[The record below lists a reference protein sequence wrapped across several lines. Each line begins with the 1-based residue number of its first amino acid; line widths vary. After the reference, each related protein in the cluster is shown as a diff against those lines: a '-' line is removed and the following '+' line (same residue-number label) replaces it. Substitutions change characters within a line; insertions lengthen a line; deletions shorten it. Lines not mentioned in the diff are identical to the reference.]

1 MPWKQEKE
9 QSKQEKEA
17 IREMG
22 GTIGQEGV
30 TVFYAHT
37 WKMLAMEALLSGAV
51 CQLLCC
57 GNIHYRNSVREKELI
72 LTHYFCPS

>member
-9 QSKQEKEA
+9 QRKQEKEA

-30 TVFYAHT
+30 TVCYAHT
-37 WKMLAMEALLSGAV
+37 WKMLAPEALLIGAV

-57 GNIHYRNSVREKELI
+57 GNIRYRNSVREKELI
-72 LTHYFCPS
+72 LTPY